1 MASRASGVSLRSPVV
16 TLGLAVT
23 AIYVGAVV
31 WAMDRADYSV
41 WMALLLVPLLI
52 VVTVPALR
60 RQAVRERDSSLFRL
74 LTWALVL
81 KLLAALLRFY
91 VAFGLYGG
99 AADATSYHEWGT
111 DISANFRSGDFE
123 TGLPDLHSTRFI
135 RLFTGIVYTFVGPT
149 KLGGFLIF
157 SWLGFLGLF
166 LLYRAFTIAVPEGRS
181 RTYARFVFFFPSM
194 LFWPSSIG
202 KEAWMI
208 LGIGLASFG
217 IARALKD
224 DIGRALVPLVA
235 GAWMVAVVRP
245 HVAAMLGVGAVV
257 AYLLKPP
264 DERRRELAPMVKA
277 GVLILM
283 ALGALVLV
291 QKTDEFLRETG
302 VRADE
307 EGGVTATLEQTS
319 FRTQQGGS
327 QFSPSVFDSP
337 ARAPVALITVLFRPL
352 LPEANNVQA
361 ALAALEGTVLLVW
374 CGWRWRWILA
384 AVKSIRRQPYV
395 AMAIAYIGVFVLG
408 FSSIANFG
416 ILARQRVQVLP
427 FLFILLAIPPREG
440 GEEPERRPATAREQ
454 VG

>member
-1 MASRASGVSLRSPVV
+1 MATRAAGSSRTAPVL
-16 TLGLAVT
+16 TIGLVLTAAYVAAV
-23 AIYVGAVV
+23 I
-31 WAMDRADYSV
+31 WSMDRADYSV
-41 WMALLLVPLLI
+41 WMALLLAPVLV
-52 VVTVPALR
+52 VVTIPALR
-60 RQAVRERDSSLFRL
+60 RQAARERDSRLLRL

-81 KLLAALLRFY
+81 KLLASLLRFY

-99 AADATSYHEWGT
+99 AADAAAYHDWGT
-111 DISANFRSGDFE
+111 DISASFRSGVFE

-135 RLFTGIVYTFVGPT
+135 RLFTGLVYTVVGPT

-208 LGIGLASFG
+208 LAIGLTSYG

-224 DIGRALVPLVA
+224 DIGRAVVPLVA

-245 HVAAMLGVGAVV
+245 HVAAMLGVGAVG
-257 AYLLKPP
+257 AYLLKPTFQRHRQ
-264 DERRRELAPMVKA
+264 EMAVVVKG
-277 GVLILM
+277 GVLVLM
-283 ALGALVLV
+283 ALGALLLV
-291 QKTDEFLRETG
+291 QRTDEFLRETG
-302 VRADE
+302 VRE
-307 EGGVTATLEQTS
+307 EGGVADTLERTS

-327 QFSPSVFDSP
+327 QFTASVFDSP
-337 ARAPVALITVLFRPL
+337 GRAPVAFVTVLFRPV
-352 LPEANNVQA
+352 LPEAENFQA
-361 ALAALEGTVLLVW
+361 ALAALEGSILFLW
-374 CGWRWRWILA
+374 CAWRWRWILA
-384 AVKSIRRQPYV
+384 AVKSVRRQPYV
-395 AMAIAYIGVFVLG
+395 AMAIAYMGVFVLG

-427 FLFILLAIPPREG
+427 FLFVLLAIPPRDG
-440 GEEPERRPATAREQ
+440 GEDPERRPAAAFEQ
-454 VG
+454 VE